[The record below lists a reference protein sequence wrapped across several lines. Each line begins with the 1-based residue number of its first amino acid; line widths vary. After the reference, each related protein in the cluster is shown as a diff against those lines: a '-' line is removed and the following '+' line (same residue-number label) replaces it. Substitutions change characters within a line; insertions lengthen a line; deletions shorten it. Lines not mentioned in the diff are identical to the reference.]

1 MQTQISNIDVQAAAL
16 AQLSAK
22 YANTLAHDVAEAL
35 SNGGRSQIEALAL
48 KLQSQVSEL
57 RPHLDVTILRE
68 LREAGQTIGPIAQA
82 YGLGQLVFAQLL
94 TAKVADAS
102 ADDNFEELLK
112 GSKYVA
118 YVKALLGSER
128 TSAELKNIVTE
139 REETVSRKLREL
151 RELGA
156 ADFRRDGREV
166 VNFLTPLAQEVAK
179 QIYGDENQ
187 MSVVTTE
194 RYDLCKRNS
203 QEAKL
208 QRVFG
213 DSPLPPY
220 MQALPNMGK
229 QEEHGQAHA

>member
-1 MQTQISNIDVQAAAL
+1 MQTKISNIDVQAAAL

-35 SNGGRSQIEALAL
+35 SHGGRSQIEALAL

-57 RPHLDVTILRE
+57 RPHLDVTVLRE
-68 LREAGQTIGPIAQA
+68 LREADQTIGPITQA

-94 TAKVADAS
+94 TAKVADVS

-128 TSAELKNIVTE
+128 TSAELKNIVAE

-156 ADFRRDGREV
+156 TDFRRDGREV

-179 QIYGDENQ
+179 QIYGDKNQ
-187 MSVVTTE
+187 ISVVTTE
-194 RYDLCKRNS
+194 RYDLCKQNS
-203 QEAKL
+203 REARL

-213 DSPLPPY
+213 DIPLPPH

-229 QEEHGQAHA
+229 QEEYGKAHA